1 MMHLPKDY
9 LDDLLVR
16 MTHHSCAIENN
27 TITLS
32 ETVSI
37 LLYQMIP
44 GKVSVREFYELENH
58 RIAFNYIIE
67 SINQELTISL
77 IHDVHSL
84 LMDRLDHEKG
94 HFKSH
99 ENVIVGATFPT
110 ASPKETPLLMEQ
122 WLLNLNNRIQKAKS
136 SDDIILSICSS
147 HIAFERIHPYKDGNG
162 RTGRLIMMHLLL
174 KNRVV
179 PLVILKDQK
188 HKYFQFLDKQDTEG
202 FTVYATENINKD
214 RQRYNAFLNSLSKE

>member
-110 ASPKETPLLMEQ
+110 ASPKETPLLMDQ

-188 HKYFQFLDKQDTEG
+188 HEYFQFLDKQDTGG
-202 FTVYATENINKD
+202 FTLYATENINKD
-214 RQRYNAFLNSLSKE
+214 RQRYNAFSNSLSKE

>member
-110 ASPKETPLLMEQ
+110 ASPKETPLLMDQ